1 MTAFNAGPPGA
12 GGGEP
17 GADPAQ
23 SGSGKKRKTGRN
35 TAVVGGVALLLIV
48 VGAAASPLASG
59 PSIKIA
65 ASSDLSAPL
74 NGDTVKNL
82 SFTVTGGNLSKLTMT
97 MDGKKVDGTASGK
110 STVYTPGGL
119 SDGKHTFTA
128 AEPGHFGRT
137 SSTSDSFTVNTAGAA
152 PAATTTGTGTTAGA
166 APAPA
171 TKTMFGL
178 RAVHMTASAWAYK
191 PLHDPVVQMLK
202 DHKIDTIE
210 MDIKD
215 EDGHVQY
222 KSAVPLALADGA
234 ENTTLYDPAAML
246 KEVHDLGGKVVGR
259 IVAFKDPLLGKYAV
273 ANNKMSMVV
282 QDKSGNAYHAG
293 SYGTAA
299 FTNLANPDV
308 QQYQTDLA
316 VEATKLGFDAIM
328 FDYIRR
334 PEGPIGSE
342 VYPGIG
348 NQQAQDVIA
357 NYLGTVEPQVHAA
370 GGLLGAAVFG
380 ISAFTA
386 AGSGDVAQNI
396 PEMSKNLDFISPMD
410 YPSHWGKGEYGVAVP
425 WNSPYDIMYR
435 SLMDFNRQAAE
446 GNAIIIPWIQD
457 FNFPGQPA
465 WTPED
470 VQAQIK
476 AAHDDGLNSFF
487 VWNAFAKYQYDAYT
501 PNSANPQND
510 APGTLRYSIDKP
522 GVNSVGTTDKA
533 QALASFD
540 AYMAAKAAGTSSSG
554 SGTGSSSS
562 GSSTSTASP
571 SATPASKN
579 SISSSTSGTN
589 PSPTPTAKP

>member
-1 MTAFNAGPPGA
+1 MTAFDAGPPGA
-12 GGGEP
+12 RGGEP
-17 GADPAQ
+17 GATPAQ
-23 SGSGKKRKTGRN
+23 SGSTKRKTGRN

-97 MDGKKVDGTASGK
+97 MDGKKVDGTTSGN
-110 STVYTPGGL
+110 STVYTPSGL
-119 SDGKHTFTA
+119 SDGKHSFTA
-128 AEPGHFGRT
+128 TEPGHFGRT
-137 SSTSDSFTVNTAGAA
+137 SSTSDSFTINSAGAAGNSAA
-152 PAATTTGTGTTAGA
+152 PAAPATAS
-166 APAPA
+166 PAPGA

-222 KSAVPLALADGA
+222 KSNVPLAQQDGA

-246 KEVHDLGGKVVGR
+246 KEIHDLGGKVVGR
-259 IVAFKDPLLGKYAV
+259 IVAFKDPLLAKYAF
-273 ANNKMSMVV
+273 ANGHPSWGV
-282 QDKSGNAYHAG
+282 QDKNGNAYHAG

-299 FTNLANPDV
+299 FTNLASPEV
-308 QQYQTDLA
+308 QQYNADLA

-357 NYLGTVEPQVHAA
+357 NYLGTVEPAVHAA

-386 AGSGDVAQNI
+386 AGAGDVAQNI
-396 PEMSKNLDFISPMD
+396 PAMSKNLDFIAPMD

-446 GNAIIIPWIQD
+446 GNAVIIPWIQD

-476 AAHDDGLNSFF
+476 AAHDDGINSFF

-533 QALASFD
+533 QALTSFD
-540 AYMAAKAAGTSSSG
+540 AYIAAKAAGASSSG

-579 SISSSTSGTN
+579 
-589 PSPTPTAKP
+589 

>member
-1 MTAFNAGPPGA
+1 
-12 GGGEP
+12 
-17 GADPAQ
+17 
-23 SGSGKKRKTGRN
+23 
-35 TAVVGGVALLLIV
+35 VALLLIV
-48 VGAAASPLASG
+48 VGAAASPLANG
-59 PSIKIA
+59 PAIKIA
-65 ASSDLSAPL
+65 ASSDLGTPL
-74 NGDTVKNL
+74 NGDAVKNL

-97 MDGKKVDGTASGK
+97 MDGKKVDGTSSDK
-110 STVYTPGGL
+110 SVVYTPSGL
-119 SDGKHTFTA
+119 SDGKHAFTA
-128 AEPGHFGRT
+128 SEPGHFGRT
-137 SSTSDSFTVNTAGAA
+137 SSTSDTFTVNTAGA
-152 PAATTTGTGTTAGA
+152 PATNTSATANPTAS
-166 APAPA
+166 PASA

-178 RAVHMTASAWAYK
+178 RAVHMTASAWAYA
-191 PLHDPVVQMLK
+191 PLRDPVIQMLK
-202 DHKIDTIE
+202 DHKIDTVE

-222 KSAVPLALADGA
+222 ASNVPLAKADGA
-234 ENTTLYDPAAML
+234 ENTTLYDPAEML
-246 KEVHDLGGKVVGR
+246 KTIHDLGGKVVGR

-282 QDKSGNAYHAG
+282 QDHNGNAYHAG

-334 PEGPIGSE
+334 PEGPLGSE

-348 NQQAQDVIA
+348 NQKAQDVIA

-386 AGSGDVAQNI
+386 AGSGDVAQDI

-425 WNSPYDIMYR
+425 WEQPYDIMYR
-435 SLMDFNRQAAE
+435 SLMDYNRQAAE
-446 GNAIIIPWIQD
+446 GTAIIIPWIQD
-457 FNFPGQPA
+457 FNFPGQPT
-465 WTPED
+465 WTEGD

-476 AAHDDGLNSFF
+476 AAHDDGINSFF

-501 PNSANPQND
+501 PNTANAQND

-522 GVNSVGTTDKA
+522 GVNSVGTTDKQ
-533 QALASFD
+533 QALD
-540 AYMAAKAAGTSSSG
+540 YLNAYLTAKANGTPLP
-554 SGTGSSSS
+554 GSSSS
-562 GSSTSTASP
+562 SSSTASP
-571 SATPASKN
+571 APTATPAAKS
-579 SISSSTSGTN
+579 SISSDTSVTK
-589 PSPTPTAKP
+589 STPTATAKP

>member
-1 MTAFNAGPPGA
+1 MSQFGA
-12 GGGEP
+12 GAATPGGAVP
-17 GADPAQ
+17 
-23 SGSGKKRKTGRN
+23 GKKRMSGRN
-35 TAVVGGVALLLIV
+35 AAVVGGVALLLVV
-48 VGAAASPLASG
+48 VGAAAYPLATG

-65 ASSDLSAPL
+65 ASSDLGAPL
-74 NGDTVKNL
+74 TGDAIKNL
-82 SFTVTGGNLSKLTMT
+82 AFTVTGGDMSKLTMT
-97 MDGKKVDGTASGK
+97 MDGKKVDGTTSGK
-110 STVYTPGGL
+110 SMVYTAGGL
-119 SDGKHTFTA
+119 PDGKHTFA
-128 AEPGHFGRT
+128 ASEPGHFGRT
-137 SSTSDSFTVNTAGAA
+137 SSTSDSFTINSAGSSGNSAA
-152 PAATTTGTGTTAGA
+152 PPAAATAS
-166 APAPA
+166 PAPGA

-202 DHKIDTIE
+202 DHKIDTVE

-222 KSAVPLALADGA
+222 KSNVPLAQQDGA
-234 ENTTLYDPAAML
+234 ENTTLYDPAEML
-246 KEVHDLGGKVVGR
+246 NEIHSLGGKVVGR

-273 ANNKMSMVV
+273 ANNKLSWVV
-282 QDKSGNAYHAG
+282 QDHSGNAYHAG

-299 FTNLANPDV
+299 FTNLASPDV

-334 PEGPIGSE
+334 PEGPLGSE

-348 NQQAQDVIA
+348 NQKAQDVIA

-386 AGSGDVAQNI
+386 AGAGDVAQDI
-396 PEMSKNLDFISPMD
+396 PEMSKHLDFISPMD

-446 GNAIIIPWIQD
+446 GSAIIIPWIQD
-457 FNFPGQPA
+457 FNFPGQPT

-501 PNSANPQND
+501 PNTANPGND

-522 GVNSVGTTDKA
+522 GLNSVGTTDKQ
-533 QALASFD
+533 QALDYLNS
-540 AYMAAKAAGTSSSG
+540 YLAAKANGTPLP
-554 SGTGSSSS
+554 GSS
-562 GSSTSTASP
+562 STASP
-571 SATPASKN
+571 APTAAATPASKN
-579 SISSSTSGTN
+579 SISSTTSTTN
-589 PSPTPTAKP
+589 SSPTPTAKP